1 MSEANQVR
9 PPGGLALHR
18 ANDEQLVLRYP
29 GGEGVI
35 TFQDCKKTG
44 VRVVCDF
51 PADVEIVRAEL
62 IADGGE
68 GWT

>member
-1 MSEANQVR
+1 
-9 PPGGLALHR
+9 
-18 ANDEQLVLRYP
+18 VLRYP

-51 PADVEIVRAEL
+51 PQDVEIVRAEL

>member
-1 MSEANQVR
+1 MSEKIQVR

-18 ANDEQLVLRYP
+18 KSDEQLVLRYP

-35 TFQDCKKTG
+35 TFQDCRPSG

-51 PADVEIVRAEL
+51 PQDVEIVRAEL